1 VAPAVEAE
9 LELCVYTEVIHTGVP
24 HVIVATHV
32 SQWPEGRKGSRMHRR
47 HLILGALALTLVPAS
62 AGVAEVKPFDT
73 KAFAA
78 AQEAG
83 QSIVVEVHAPW

>member
-1 VAPAVEAE
+1 M
-9 LELCVYTEVIHTGVP
+9 Y
-24 HVIVATHV
+24 
-32 SQWPEGRKGSRMHRR
+32 RR
-47 HLILGALALTLVPAS
+47 YLILGALSLTLVPAS
-62 AGVAEVKPFDT
+62 TRAAEVKPFDA

>member
-1 VAPAVEAE
+1 
-9 LELCVYTEVIHTGVP
+9 
-24 HVIVATHV
+24 
-32 SQWPEGRKGSRMHRR
+32 MHRR
-47 HLILGALALTLVPAS
+47 RLIIGVFALTLVPAS
-62 AGVAEVKPFDT
+62 ARAAEVKPFDA

>member
-1 VAPAVEAE
+1 
-9 LELCVYTEVIHTGVP
+9 
-24 HVIVATHV
+24 
-32 SQWPEGRKGSRMHRR
+32 MHRR
-47 HLILGALALTLVPAS
+47 HLILGACALALMPAS
-62 AGVAEVKPFDT
+62 TAMAEVKPYDA

>member
-1 VAPAVEAE
+1 M
-9 LELCVYTEVIHTGVP
+9 
-24 HVIVATHV
+24 
-32 SQWPEGRKGSRMHRR
+32 QRR
-47 HLILGALALTLVPAS
+47 QLILGAFALTLVPAS
-62 AGVAEVKPFDT
+62 AVMAEVKPFDA

>member
-1 VAPAVEAE
+1 VV
-9 LELCVYTEVIHTGVP
+9 TTFGVP
-24 HVIVATHV
+24 EATVARHVFR
-32 SQWPEGRKGSRMHRR
+32 GRKAGKETRMHRR

-62 AGVAEVKPFDT
+62 AGMAGVKPFDT

-83 QSIVVEVHAPW
+83 QSTVVEVHAPW